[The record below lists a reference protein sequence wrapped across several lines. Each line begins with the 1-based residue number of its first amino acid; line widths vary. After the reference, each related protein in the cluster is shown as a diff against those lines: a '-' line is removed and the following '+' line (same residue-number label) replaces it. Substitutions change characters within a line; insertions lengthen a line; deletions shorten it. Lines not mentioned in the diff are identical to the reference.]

1 MKMTE
6 QEKARRLENA
16 FIKKA
21 NHEYYDLGYT
31 EQHQKLADQYISG
44 QMTDQE
50 FSEKFY
56 QIDKNK

>member
-21 NHEYYDLGYT
+21 NHEYYELCYT

-56 QIDKNK
+56 QINKNK